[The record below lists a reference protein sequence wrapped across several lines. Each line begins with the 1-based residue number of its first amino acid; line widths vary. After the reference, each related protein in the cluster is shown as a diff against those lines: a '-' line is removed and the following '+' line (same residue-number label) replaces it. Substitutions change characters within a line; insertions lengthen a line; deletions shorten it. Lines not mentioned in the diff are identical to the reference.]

1 MVSIRKASLADVE
14 TIARFQEAMALETEN
29 LRLDPATIRAGIQAI
44 LQDPAKGQYF
54 LATDEAGVSGSL
66 LITYEWSD
74 WRNSTVF
81 WIQSVYVIPEN
92 RRKGIYKM
100 LYRHVKELA
109 MRSANVAGIRLYVD
123 RTNSTAQKTYA
134 SLGMN
139 GEHYQV
145 FEWMK
150 P

>member
-1 MVSIRKASLADVE
+1 MVSIRKASLSDVE
-14 TIARFQEAMALETEN
+14 TIAQFQEAMAQETEN
-29 LRLDPATIRAGIQAI
+29 MTLHPVTIRSGIQAI
-44 LQDPAKGQYF
+44 LEDHAKGQYF
-54 LATDEAGVSGSL
+54 LATDEAGALGSL

-81 WIQSVYVIPEN
+81 WIQSVYVKPEN

-100 LYRHVKELA
+100 LYEHVKALA
-109 MRSANVAGIRLYVD
+109 SGRPDVAGIRLYVD
-123 RTNSTAQKTYA
+123 RTNTNAQKTYA

-150 P
+150 C

>member
-1 MVSIRKASLADVE
+1 MVSIRKASLSDLE
-14 TIARFQEAMALETEN
+14 TIASFQEAMSHETEGLTLN
-29 LRLDPATIRAGIQAI
+29 SNTIRAGVKAI
-44 LQDPAKGQYF
+44 LHDSDKGQYF
-54 LATDEAGVSGSL
+54 IATVNHEAAACL

-81 WIQSVYVIPEN
+81 WIQSVYVRPEN
-92 RRKGIYKM
+92 RRAGLYKM
-100 LYRHVKELA
+100 LYNHVKSIALA
-109 MRSANVAGIRLYVD
+109 SDTVAGIRLYVD
-123 RTNSTAQKTYA
+123 RTNTTAQKTYA

-150 P
+150 S

>member
-81 WIQSVYVIPEN
+81 WIQSVYVKPEN